1 MSEVINLQALLRRLD
16 EHAYDQLC
24 AEVARLAEENEH
36 LRTELT
42 RMEECAEGWCNEAQ
56 RLHQQLAGPPVA
68 RPLSPNPAHWSSFRW
83 SAAHEC

>member
-24 AEVARLAEENEH
+24 AEVARLAEENEL

-56 RLHQQLAGPPVA
+56 RLHQQLAEATGG
-68 RPLSPNPAHWSSFRW
+68 
-83 SAAHEC
+83 